1 MSWLDRRSFACAA
14 AVVAMSLSL
23 SACFRP
29 LYGPTASGERVDAT
43 LAAIEVAE
51 MDVIPAY
58 ERMSHYLRS
67 EVVYALNG
75 SGLPT
80 PKRYKLALGFSQ
92 TIESPIV
99 DTVTGRASSATVIGD
114 VSYTLTTLDG
124 SKVLS
129 SGTATS
135 YASYDRY
142 SQRFTTV
149 RAARDA
155 DIRLAKALADQI
167 KTRLAVALA
176 TSG

>member
-1 MSWLDRRSFACAA
+1 
-14 AVVAMSLSL
+14 
-23 SACFRP
+23 
-29 LYGPTASGERVDAT
+29 
-43 LAAIEVAE
+43 

-67 EVVYALNG
+67 ELVYALNG

-92 TIESPIV
+92 TIQSPIV

-129 SGTATS
+129 PGPRRAMRATTATRNGS
-135 YASYDRY
+135 RLCAL
-142 SQRFTTV
+142 
-149 RAARDA
+149 RAMRTSALPRPWRIRSRRDSPWPSPRPA
-155 DIRLAKALADQI
+155 DA
-167 KTRLAVALA
+167 
-176 TSG
+176 